1 MAFASQYEGTFPLF
15 NVHFPHDMRIS
26 MTLLSLVFSLLLPPY
41 TLFITVPDPSVRFTI
56 YSISM
61 ALQIAQRSKI
71 TTFYYCVLYISAVF
85 H

>member
-41 TLFITVPDPSVRFTI
+41 TLFTVPDPSVRFTI

-61 ALQIAQRSKI
+61 ALHIAQRSKI
-71 TTFYYCVLYISAVF
+71 TTFYYYVLYISEVF